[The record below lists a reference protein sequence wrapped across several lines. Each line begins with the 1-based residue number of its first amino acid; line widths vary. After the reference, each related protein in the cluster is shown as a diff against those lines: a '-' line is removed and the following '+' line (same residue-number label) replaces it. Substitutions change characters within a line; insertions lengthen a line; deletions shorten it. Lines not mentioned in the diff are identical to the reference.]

1 MVNDSLLQGAGC
13 WALGYDL
20 SYDHIWNAIRRRFWI
35 EPPLRHWTVEANID
49 SLNVRDGPGTNYRII
64 TEARIGTRFVSF
76 DYYYNQGVYWYKVY
90 FPSASG
96 PYYAWMSGGDGT
108 NLQYMK
114 GTTRN
119 KVVRINASL
128 TDVRDGPGNSY
139 PLITQVAS
147 GQAFVADS
155 FSGNWARI
163 YLQLTDH
170 PRGWVY
176 TPYTIITNPEDYN
189 TYDCSIQSI
198 TYPSS
203 ANSMDTFSITLC
215 IKNTGYGP
223 FDTLVYLKGTGRSP
237 FYNPSTWKDTTRAK
251 LTGFWGLPGQ
261 VFYNYSK
268 FKAPYVSNQTT
279 VADTF
284 RFERNGVL
292 FGPQVIISIIVN
304 PVGMSERD
312 VAEIVN
318 LENIK
323 TVFRR
328 VLRVRIKDID
338 TGEILVYNTLGA
350 RVGHQFISNEGIV
363 IGEDLNP
370 GVYFLVLKFKNQVI
384 RKKIVKIE

>member
-1 MVNDSLLQGAGC
+1 
-13 WALGYDL
+13 
-20 SYDHIWNAIRRRFWI
+20 
-35 EPPLRHWTVEANID
+35 
-49 SLNVRDGPGTNYRII
+49 
-64 TEARIGTRFVSF
+64 
-76 DYYYNQGVYWYKVY
+76 
-90 FPSASG
+90 
-96 PYYAWMSGGDGT
+96 
-108 NLQYMK
+108 MK
-114 GTTRN
+114 GTTGN
-119 KVVRINASL
+119 KIIRINASL

-147 GQAFVADS
+147 GQVFVADS

-163 YLQLTDH
+163 YLQLTNH

-176 TPYTIITNPEDYN
+176 TPYAIITNPEDYN

-203 ANSMDTFSITLC
+203 ANSMDTFSVTLC

-251 LTGFWGLPGQ
+251 LSGFWGLPGQ

-304 PVGMSERD
+304 PVGLQENHDLTAQKQIINETIFRKGMTIKLDGVE
-312 VAEIVN
+312 APCEIA
-318 LENIK
+318 
-323 TVFRR
+323 
-328 VLRVRIKDID
+328 
-338 TGEILVYNTLGA
+338 VYNILGQ
-350 RVGHQFISNEGIV
+350 RIILKKMYVKKEINL
-363 IGEDLNP
+363 GEELKS
-370 GVYFLVLKFKNQVI
+370 GVYFLIIKTQNRTIRNKVI
-384 RKKIVKIE
+384 KIEQH